1 MRPTIAQGL
10 FADDVVIAVGDPA
23 EESPPLWPAEEAL
36 ITRAVPKRR
45 REFAMGRHCARQALA
60 ALGVLAFPLVHA
72 ESREPI
78 WPPGIVGS
86 LSHTAGLVA
95 VAVAKQSAYASLGID
110 VEPEEGLSAEI
121 EEKIATAEERA
132 WLDQFPDGERG
143 VMARVI
149 FSAKECFYKCQHSVS
164 QTFMG
169 FQDASTTFDN
179 DRFVVTFRKDVPPF
193 RAGVTLAGRW
203 TRRDG
208 FILTGMPLH
217 ASAGY
222 TRATP

>member
-10 FADDVVIAVGDPA
+10 FADDVVVAVGDPA
-23 EESPPLWPAEEAL
+23 EEAAPLWPAEEAL

-60 ALGVLAFPLVHA
+60 ALGVQAYPLVNG
-72 ESREPI
+72 ENREPI
-78 WPPGIVGS
+78 WPTGIVGS

-95 VAVAKQSAYASLGID
+95 VVVARQSVYASLGID
-110 VEPEEGLSAEI
+110 VEPEEGLAIEI
-121 EEKIATAEERA
+121 EEKIATPNERA
-132 WLDQFPDGERG
+132 WLDQFVGDERG
-143 VMARVI
+143 LMARVI

-169 FQDASTTFDN
+169 FQDASTTFEG
-179 DRFVVTFRKDVPPF
+179 DRFVITFRKDVPPF
-193 RAGVTLAGRW
+193 RAGASLTGRW
-203 TRRDG
+203 VRRDG
-208 FILTGMPLH
+208 FILTGMHLP
-217 ASAGY
+217 ADAGY